1 MWQYDDSN
9 RESPVYYA
17 SRQISPAEKKY
28 TTTEREALAVIYA
41 CKKFR
46 HYLLGYRIVFHTDH
60 DSLKYLVNKPDLSG
74 RIARWILLLQEFNYE
89 VVVKAGKAN
98 ANADYL
104 SRQRGIE
111 VVEDIQAKF
120 PDEFSD
126 EPDRKN
132 AQVLHISG
140 EEESEFSE
148 IISYLVDQTYPAELS
163 REEKSVFQSKVAP
176 YTIIQ
181 GVLFRIG
188 ADEQLKRFLEK
199 RERKKV
205 MRALHSGPSSGHF
218 AATTTANRI
227 WSVGYWWPYLVRDV
241 KAYVG
246 SCDQCQRTGAPTFR
260 NHWPLTPIILISPFE
275 KWGID
280 FVGPINPVSARRNRY
295 IILATN
301 YATKWVE
308 ARPTRKNDAA
318 TAATFL
324 FEEIMMRFGHP
335 LEIVSDRGTHFLN
348 DVICD
353 ITTKYLINHRK
364 TTPYNPKANGLIEH
378 ANGII
383 GKVLNKLVAAH
394 KTDWDLKL
402 PSAVHAYNT
411 SEKRTTG
418 RNPYFLVFGQV
429 AVHGIELDIETH
441 RIMAARTGNRIEDLN
456 ARLIAIE
463 DLEKARNEALD
474 QTIEVH
480 TKRKDEFDSKLS
492 DDHGIT
498 LGGLVLLYDNHHNQ
512 FLGKLHT
519 RWMGPYKVT
528 EVYPNGSLQLEDL
541 QGVWLDTRSMALG
554 SKLTNR
560 NPQWRNPGKSS
571 MFAGLSHLK
580 KG

>member
-1 MWQYDDSN
+1 M
-9 RESPVYYA
+9 
-17 SRQISPAEKKY
+17 IY
-28 TTTEREALAVIYA
+28 T

-60 DSLKYLVNKPDLSG
+60 DSLKYLVNKPELSG
-74 RIARWILLLQEFNYE
+74 QIARWILLLQEFNYE

-104 SRQRGIE
+104 SRQRGTE
-111 VVEDIQAKF
+111 AVEDIQARF

-126 EPDRKN
+126 EPDRKD
-132 AQVLHISG
+132 APVFHISS
-140 EEESEFSE
+140 EEKSEYSE
-148 IISYLVDQTYPAELS
+148 IVSYLVNRTYPTGLS
-163 REEKSVFQSKVAP
+163 KEEKSVFQNNVAP

-181 GVLFRIG
+181 GILFRIG
-188 ADEQLKRFLEK
+188 ADEQLKRCLEK
-199 RERKKV
+199 QERKQV
-205 MRALHSGPSSGHF
+205 MRALHSGPSGGHF
-218 AATTTANRI
+218 ATATTANRI
-227 WSVGYWWPYLVRDV
+227 QSASYWWPYLVRDV
-241 KAYVG
+241 RAYVG

-260 NHWPLTPIILISPFE
+260 NHWPLTPILPISPFE

-280 FVGPINPVSARRNRY
+280 FVGPINPVSTRRNRY
-295 IILATN
+295 IILATD

-364 TTPYNPKANGLIEH
+364 TTPYNPKANGLTER

-411 SEKRTTG
+411 SEKTTTG

-429 AVHGIELDIETH
+429 AIHGIELDIETH
-441 RIMAARTGNRIEDLN
+441 RIIAARTGDRIEDLN
-456 ARLIAIE
+456 TRLIAIE
-463 DLEKARNEALD
+463 DLEEARNVALD
-474 QTIEVH
+474 RTTEVQ
-480 TKRKDEFDSKLS
+480 TKRKEEFDSKLP

-498 LGGLVLLYDNHHNQ
+498 PGGLVLLYDNRHKQ
-512 FLGKLHT
+512 F
-519 RWMGPYKVT
+519 
-528 EVYPNGSLQLEDL
+528 
-541 QGVWLDTRSMALG
+541 
-554 SKLTNR
+554 
-560 NPQWRNPGKSS
+560 PGNSTPDGWDPIKSQ
-571 MFAGLSHLK
+571 K
-580 KG
+580 YT